1 MYNPKITY
9 HFSMDDIKR
18 LNEQIKVIA
27 ENYHEEDTGW
37 FHEEEGTHFI
47 DENQNTFQIDI
58 LGRFLRNDEPEFDL
72 HYVRLKKDGITFEF
86 DYRIFQDKI

>member
-18 LNEQIKVIA
+18 LNEEIKVIA
-27 ENYHEEDTGW
+27 ENFHEEETGW
-37 FHEEEGTHFI
+37 FHENTGRLFA
-47 DENQNTFQIDI
+47 DENGNVFEFDV
-58 LGRFLRNDEPEFDL
+58 LGRFFRKDEPDYDL

-86 DYRIFQDKI
+86 DYRIFQDRI